1 MTADPEWTGWLKVGK
16 NDSHL
21 IIASDGVFE
30 KMTTQEV
37 CGVVSATK
45 SGIDVSAALGLM
57 SPARER
63 PIALLPSRQRA
74 KESQSVK
81 EIQPSRLAILLLFF
95 LLQSKSLSY
104 ETLIAVTGL
113 KQGVSF

>member
-45 SGIDVSAALGLM
+45 SGIDVSAALGLV

-63 PIALLPSRQRA
+63 PIALLPSGQRA
-74 KESQSVK
+74 KKKSTSKRNSTIEVSYSASVF
-81 EIQPSRLAILLLFF
+81 SLAIKISIL
-95 LLQSKSLSY
+95 
-104 ETLIAVTGL
+104 
-113 KQGVSF
+113 

>member
-45 SGIDVSAALGLM
+45 LGVDVSAALGLV

-63 PIALLPSRQRA
+63 PIALLPRRQPA
-74 KESQSVK
+74 KATQPVKES
-81 EIQPSRLAILLLFF
+81 QPSRLAFLLLVFSWV
-95 LLQSKSLSY
+95 Q
-104 ETLIAVTGL
+104 AW
-113 KQGVSF
+113 